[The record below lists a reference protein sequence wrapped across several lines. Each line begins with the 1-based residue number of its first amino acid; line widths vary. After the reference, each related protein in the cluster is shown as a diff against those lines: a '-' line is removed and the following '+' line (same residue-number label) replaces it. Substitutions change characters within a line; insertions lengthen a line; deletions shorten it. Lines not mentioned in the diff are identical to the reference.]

1 MDKELQFAKALQ
13 KVKELAKLSGNVISK
28 AEIDEQ
34 FASLDMDEE
43 QMKLVYEYLEK
54 ANIGIDKEIDTDA
67 LLTGEDTNYL
77 QFYLEELKELPVV
90 TEGEK
95 EAVTLSA
102 MAGDETAQVKLIEIM
117 LPEVIDFAKLY
128 AGQGVL
134 LEDLIGEGNV
144 ALTMGVTMLGCFEN
158 AMEAQGALGKMIMDA
173 MEELIASYI
182 TEDEVDQKI
191 AERVNGIMEKAK
203 DIYAL
208 CERGFADKILL
219 SHDGLTFNGF
229 HTNACIREDNP
240 HEPIFSYLIPEM
252 RKIGFNENE
261 IDTFITQNPKN
272 MLLCR

>member
-77 QFYLEELKELPVV
+77 QFYLEELKELPAVS
-90 TEGEK
+90 EGEK

-102 MAGDETAQVKLIEIM
+102 MAGDETAQTKLIEIM

-173 MEELIASYI
+173 MEELIASYV

-203 DIYAL
+203 ELAEALGRKVTKEELAEETGLAMDDIQEA
-208 CERGFADKILL
+208 
-219 SHDGLTFNGF
+219 
-229 HTNACIREDNP
+229 IR
-240 HEPIFSYLIPEM
+240 FSAGQIEYLETE
-252 RKIGFNENE
+252 K
-261 IDTFITQNPKN
+261 
-272 MLLCR
+272 

>member
-77 QFYLEELKELPVV
+77 QFYLEELKELPAVS
-90 TEGEK
+90 EGEK

-102 MAGDETAQVKLIEIM
+102 MAGDETAQTKLIEIM

-158 AMEAQGALGKMIMDA
+158 AMEAQGAIGKMIMDA
-173 MEELIASYI
+173 MEELIASYV

-203 DIYAL
+203 ELAEALGRKVTKEELAEETGLAIDDIQEA
-208 CERGFADKILL
+208 
-219 SHDGLTFNGF
+219 
-229 HTNACIREDNP
+229 IR
-240 HEPIFSYLIPEM
+240 FSAGQIEYLETE
-252 RKIGFNENE
+252 K
-261 IDTFITQNPKN
+261 
-272 MLLCR
+272 

>member
-1 MDKELQFAKALQ
+1 MDNELQFAKALQ

-77 QFYLEELKELPVV
+77 QFYLEELKELPAVS
-90 TEGEK
+90 EGEK

-102 MAGDETAQVKLIEIM
+102 MAGDETAQTKLIEIM

-173 MEELIASYI
+173 MEELIASYV

-203 DIYAL
+203 ELAEALGRKVTKEELAEETGLAMDDIQEA
-208 CERGFADKILL
+208 
-219 SHDGLTFNGF
+219 
-229 HTNACIREDNP
+229 IR
-240 HEPIFSYLIPEM
+240 FSAGQIEYLETE
-252 RKIGFNENE
+252 K
-261 IDTFITQNPKN
+261 
-272 MLLCR
+272 

>member
-77 QFYLEELKELPVV
+77 QFYLEELKELPAT

-102 MAGDETAQVKLIEIM
+102 MAGDETAQAKLIEIM

-134 LEDLIGEGNV
+134 LEDLIGEGNLAV
-144 ALTMGVTMLGCFEN
+144 TLGVTQLGCLEHPS
-158 AMEAQGALGKMIMDA
+158 EADGMIGKLMMDA
-173 MEELIASYI
+173 MEDFI
-182 TEDEVDQKI
+182 TENTN
-191 AERVNGIMEKAK
+191 AEELDKKMADRVNDISDKAK
-203 DIYAL
+203 ELAESLSRKVTPKELAEETGIDLEDILEAVRL
-208 CERGFADKILL
+208 SGDKIEYIE
-219 SHDGLTFNGF
+219 S
-229 HTNACIREDNP
+229 DN
-240 HEPIFSYLIPEM
+240 S
-252 RKIGFNENE
+252 EN
-261 IDTFITQNPKN
+261 
-272 MLLCR
+272 

>member
-77 QFYLEELKELPVV
+77 QFYLEELKELPTVS
-90 TEGEK
+90 EGEK

-102 MAGDETAQVKLIEIM
+102 MAGDETAQTKLIEIM

-173 MEELIASYI
+173 MEELIASYV

-203 DIYAL
+203 ELAEALGRKVTKEELAEETGLAIDDIQEA
-208 CERGFADKILL
+208 
-219 SHDGLTFNGF
+219 
-229 HTNACIREDNP
+229 IR
-240 HEPIFSYLIPEM
+240 FSAGQIEYLETE
-252 RKIGFNENE
+252 K
-261 IDTFITQNPKN
+261 
-272 MLLCR
+272 

>member
-77 QFYLEELKELPVV
+77 QFYLEELKELPAVS
-90 TEGEK
+90 EGEK

-102 MAGDETAQVKLIEIM
+102 MAGDETAQTKLIEIM

-158 AMEAQGALGKMIMDA
+158 AMEVQGALGKMIMDA
-173 MEELIASYI
+173 MEELIASYV

-203 DIYAL
+203 ELAEALGRKVTKEELAEETGLAMDDIQEA
-208 CERGFADKILL
+208 
-219 SHDGLTFNGF
+219 
-229 HTNACIREDNP
+229 IR
-240 HEPIFSYLIPEM
+240 FSAGQIEYLETE
-252 RKIGFNENE
+252 K
-261 IDTFITQNPKN
+261 
-272 MLLCR
+272 

>member
-203 DIYAL
+203 EIAEALGRKVTKEELAEETGLAMDDIQEA
-208 CERGFADKILL
+208 
-219 SHDGLTFNGF
+219 
-229 HTNACIREDNP
+229 IR
-240 HEPIFSYLIPEM
+240 FSAGQIEYLETE
-252 RKIGFNENE
+252 K
-261 IDTFITQNPKN
+261 
-272 MLLCR
+272 

>member
-158 AMEAQGALGKMIMDA
+158 VMEAQGALGKMIMDA

-203 DIYAL
+203 EIAEALGRKVTKEELAEETGLAMDDIQEA
-208 CERGFADKILL
+208 
-219 SHDGLTFNGF
+219 
-229 HTNACIREDNP
+229 IR
-240 HEPIFSYLIPEM
+240 FSAGQIEYLETE
-252 RKIGFNENE
+252 K
-261 IDTFITQNPKN
+261 
-272 MLLCR
+272 

>member
-1 MDKELQFAKALQ
+1 MDKELQFAKVLQ

-77 QFYLEELKELPVV
+77 QFYLEELKELPAVS
-90 TEGEK
+90 EGEK

-102 MAGDETAQVKLIEIM
+102 MAGDETAQTKLIEIM

-173 MEELIASYI
+173 MEELIASYV

-203 DIYAL
+203 ELAEALGRKVTKEELAEETGLAMDDIQEA
-208 CERGFADKILL
+208 
-219 SHDGLTFNGF
+219 
-229 HTNACIREDNP
+229 IR
-240 HEPIFSYLIPEM
+240 FSAGQIEYLETE
-252 RKIGFNENE
+252 K
-261 IDTFITQNPKN
+261 
-272 MLLCR
+272 

>member
-28 AEIDEQ
+28 VEIDEQ

-77 QFYLEELKELPVV
+77 QFYLEELKELPAVS
-90 TEGEK
+90 EGEK

-102 MAGDETAQVKLIEIM
+102 MAGDETAQTKLIEIM

-173 MEELIASYI
+173 MEELIASYV

-203 DIYAL
+203 ELAEALGRKVTKEELAEETGLAIDDIQEA
-208 CERGFADKILL
+208 
-219 SHDGLTFNGF
+219 
-229 HTNACIREDNP
+229 IR
-240 HEPIFSYLIPEM
+240 FSAGQIEYLETE
-252 RKIGFNENE
+252 K
-261 IDTFITQNPKN
+261 
-272 MLLCR
+272 